1 MRVMVDAYAHVRVLE
16 RPARVGQQV
25 GEIDVARV
33 GRALG
38 HGENEF
44 TVAAHRGGMAARERR
59 QPSGQ
64 PAEADEVALVES
76 HERDEA
82 ARPGAP
88 GDDGFG
94 VGEQHVATITHEA
107 RAASAITARNLCRFA
122 APEAACNFRATS
134 SAHPTATVTRATMSC
149 SMARLARRGRDLLRS
164 EEHTSE
170 LQSRFDLVCR
180 LLLEKKK
187 IITLTRAHFIGLLQ
201 PTIIMLT

>member
-1 MRVMVDAYAHVRVLE
+1 
-16 RPARVGQQV
+16 
-25 GEIDVARV
+25 
-33 GRALG
+33 
-38 HGENEF
+38 
-44 TVAAHRGGMAARERR
+44 GMAARERR

-149 SMARLARRGRDLLRS
+149 SMARLARRGRDLLRR
-164 EEHTSE
+164 HGR
-170 LQSRFDLVCR
+170 SRRSMPLVFRMR
-180 LLLEKKK
+180 L
-187 IITLTRAHFIGLLQ
+187 
-201 PTIIMLT
+201 